1 MGRGDTHCYLL
12 PRKEVR
18 FGAHQFWLSSLLPH
32 VTVLADTGSGDA
44 PGWPFPHLG
53 RHRGVHLFLLYF
65 FFLCRVIRTTAYLLY
80 SLHVNS
86 CLYYWASAYEGLGST
101 TWVYDGE
108 GNRYKPRLRF
118 PCSTAHCDEW
128 EQERRWLDAAG
139 FIKISEER
147 PGESQEKMWHQRE

>member
-65 FFLCRVIRTTAYLLY
+65 FSLQSDSDYCLFTVQLACELLP
-80 SLHVNS
+80 L
-86 CLYYWASAYEGLGST
+86 LLGIGL
-101 TWVYDGE
+101 
-108 GNRYKPRLRF
+108 
-118 PCSTAHCDEW
+118 
-128 EQERRWLDAAG
+128 
-139 FIKISEER
+139 
-147 PGESQEKMWHQRE
+147 